1 MNDSPAPSPSSPRWI
16 TLPNIL
22 FAIILFAGIFARVWE
37 FAALPAGLN
46 QDEASI
52 GLDAYDLLHYGVDRN
67 NVSFPVNFTSWD
79 SGMDALYGYILI
91 PFVGFGLTAF
101 TIRLPLLL
109 SGILSLPLI
118 YFVGKRTLGVYFGL
132 IVMFFLAISP
142 WHIMM
147 SRWGLNDNIL
157 PFVFL
162 AGFAATVNSTLENKW
177 FLVASFF
184 FGLCLYAYGAAYVA
198 VPLFLLC
205 AIPILLIHK
214 SVSLRTA
221 IQGVCI
227 FVLLSAPIGLFLLVN
242 SLHLQSIAI
251 GPYTIPRLP
260 TQARYEFMAAI
271 FSADPLSIFKNNMIA
286 AIQLIM
292 GKSDGLPWNELTN
305 YQYFYARAYIL
316 SFVGAV
322 LLIPSWGM
330 RSQKEKWLMLS
341 WLAAAFCIGLMQP
354 VNVNRFNLIFI
365 PLIFCAA
372 VCVFCLLAYA
382 RPFSLI
388 LLVPFVAAF
397 ILFNRDYHGI
407 EYRQSI
413 GKEFFD
419 GLLPALEFTRSMDN
433 HPVCVTG
440 SVNQPYIYVLFLEKK
455 NPADYIDHLI
465 YNQPDSSFRTVL
477 FYGRYSFGDPLCL
490 RQPDAVS
497 ILSSGESMDTASAYE
512 SKTFGNFI
520 VYYPKQPG
528 DP

>member
-1 MNDSPAPSPSSPRWI
+1 M
-16 TLPNIL
+16 TFPNIL
-22 FAIILFAGIFARVWE
+22 FAIILCVGIFARCWE

-67 NVSFPVNFTSWD
+67 NVSFPMNFTAWD
-79 SGMDALYGYILI
+79 SGMDALYGYLLI
-91 PFVGFGLTAF
+91 PFVAFGLTAF

-132 IVMFFLAISP
+132 LVMFFLAISP

-162 AGFAATVNSTLENKW
+162 AGFAATVNSRVDNKW
-177 FLVASFF
+177 FLAASFL
-184 FGLCLYAYGAAYVA
+184 FGLCLYAYGGAYVA

-205 AIPILLIHK
+205 AIPVLLIHK
-214 SVSLRTA
+214 SVSRKTA
-221 IQGVCI
+221 LQGVGI
-227 FVLLSAPIGLFLLVN
+227 FALLSAPIGLFLLVN
-242 SLHLQSIAI
+242 SLHLPSLSL

-271 FSADPLSIFKNNMIA
+271 FASDPLSIFKNNVIT

-292 GKSDGLPWNELTN
+292 GKSDGLPWNELSN
-305 YQYFYARAYIL
+305 YQYFYTRGYIL

-322 LLIPSWGM
+322 LLIPSWEIKLH
-330 RSQKEKWLMLS
+330 KEKWLMLA
-341 WLAAAFCIGLMQP
+341 WLGAAFGIGLMQP
-354 VNVNRFNLIFI
+354 VNVNRFNLIFL

-388 LLVPFVAAF
+388 LLVPFVAGF
-397 ILFNRDYHGI
+397 ILFTRDYHGVD
-407 EYRQSI
+407 YRQSI
-413 GKEFFD
+413 GEEFFD
-419 GLLPALEFTRSMDN
+419 GLLPALEFSRSMDD
-433 HPVCVTG
+433 HPICVTG
-440 SVNQPYIYVLFLEKK
+440 SVNQPYIYVLLLEKK
-455 NPADYIDHLI
+455 NPAGYIHDLV

-477 FYGRYSFGDPLCL
+477 SYGRYSFGLPSCAA
-490 RQPDAVS
+490 QPDAVI
-497 ILSSGESMDTASAYE
+497 ILSSRESMEDASAYQT
-512 SKTFGNFI
+512 KTFGNYI

-528 DP
+528 GP